1 MAVYTPR
8 QSIGSVG
15 AYQVSGRPYMT
26 GSVVENGN
34 GSGAGQQH
42 KVTFPSVSRTLRVVN
57 TGSAAVK
64 LHFDSVITAPAVVA
78 DHNYIVIAPDGNH
91 YGSGSADNYITGSY
105 KMQPLVLDVKCKEV
119 YVSSTGQGQ
128 SGFQIVAELTSIPA
142 TDMFELTGS
151 GINGNI

>member
-1 MAVYTPR
+1 MAVYTPK

-34 GSGAGQQH
+34 GSGASQH

-57 TGSAAVK
+57 TGSASLK
-64 LHFDSVITAPAVVA
+64 LHFADVTQAPALQA
-78 DHNYIVIAPDGNH
+78 DHNFLVIAPDGNH
-91 YGSGSADNYITGSY
+91 YGSGSSDNYITGSY
-105 KMQPLVLDVKCKEV
+105 KMRPLELNVKCKEV
-119 YVSSTGQGQ
+119 YISSVGQGQ
-128 SGFQIVAELTSIPA
+128 SGFQLFAELTSIPA
-142 TDMFELTGS
+142 RDMYELTGS